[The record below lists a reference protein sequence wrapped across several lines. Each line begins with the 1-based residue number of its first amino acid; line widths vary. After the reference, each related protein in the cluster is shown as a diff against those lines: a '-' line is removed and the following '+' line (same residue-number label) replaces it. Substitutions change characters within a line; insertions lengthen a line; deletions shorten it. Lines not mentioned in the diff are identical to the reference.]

1 MTYRVRNIVVAV
13 VLAALAG
20 ALTLVYVVNYKRHVQ
35 HGEGKVNVLVA
46 ARDIPAGTTGSEVV
60 EQHMLKTEAVP
71 RRTLVPGWIGASS
84 QLSDQVATQ
93 DIYAKEQVTTR
104 RFAPPREQ
112 GIRSLLRGN
121 ERGMQVGGDPN
132 QLLAGTLKDHDHVD
146 VVGTWDTHDRRGHP
160 VSVSRVILRN
170 LLVLKAPEAV
180 SATAKLG
187 PSQDAFAQ
195 LRVTDAQS
203 QKLKWIIE
211 LGEAKDGKRTWHLEL
226 RPPVKSTDSANTYQD
241 DNSMLYDGPG
251 RRP

>member
-35 HGEGKVNVLVA
+35 HGESKVNVLVA

-60 EQHMLKTEAVP
+60 EQHMLNTEAVP
-71 RRTLVPGWIGASS
+71 RRTLVPGWIGDSS
-84 QLSDQVATQ
+84 QLNDQVATQ
-93 DIYAKEQVTTR
+93 DIYAKEQISTR

-121 ERGMQVGGDPN
+121 ERGMQVGGDSN
-132 QLLAGTLKDHDHVD
+132 QLLAGTLKQGDHVD
-146 VVGTWDTHDRRGHP
+146 VVGAWKSNRGM
-160 VSVSRVILRN
+160 VARVLLRN
-170 LLVLKAPEAV
+170 LLVLKAPDAPA
-180 SATAKLG
+180 STAKLG
-187 PSQDAFAQ
+187 PSDDASVQ
-195 LRVTDAQS
+195 LRVTDVQS

-211 LGEAKDGKRTWHLEL
+211 EGDAKDGKRTWHLEL
-226 RPPVKSTDSANTYQD
+226 RPPVKSTDSANTYQ
-241 DNSMLYDGPG
+241 NSESMLTDGPG

>member
-35 HGEGKVNVLVA
+35 HGENKVNVLVA

-71 RRTLVPGWIGASS
+71 RRTLVPGWIGSSS

-93 DIYAKEQVTTR
+93 DIYAKEQISTR

-121 ERGMQVGGDPN
+121 ERGIQVAGDPN
-132 QLLAGTLKDHDHVD
+132 QVLAGTLKQGDHVD
-146 VVGTWDTHDRRGHP
+146 VVGAWKIGEVP
-160 VSVSRVILRN
+160 VSRVILRN
-170 LLVLKAPEAV
+170 LLVLKAPDAPGT
-180 SATAKLG
+180 TAKLG
-187 PSQDAFAQ
+187 PSDDVSVQ
-195 LRVTDAQS
+195 LRVTDVQS
-203 QKLKWIIE
+203 QKLKFIVE
-211 LGEAKDGKRTWHLEL
+211 HGESKDGKRTWHLEL
-226 RPPVKSTDSANTYQD
+226 RPPVKSTDSANTYQ
-241 DNSMLYDGPG
+241 NPVSMLSDGPG
-251 RRP
+251 RRAH